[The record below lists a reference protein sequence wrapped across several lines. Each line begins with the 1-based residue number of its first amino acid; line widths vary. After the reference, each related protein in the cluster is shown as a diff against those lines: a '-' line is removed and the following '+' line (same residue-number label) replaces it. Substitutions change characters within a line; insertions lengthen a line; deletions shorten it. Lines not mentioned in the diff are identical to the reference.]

1 MVLREYGSGGHILE
15 SLGGAWV
22 SNVIFFV
29 VFPSYHCPFGQA
41 FSSLVFYLRHLLATL
56 ASSAWHCV
64 MCVRRQAAHPRS
76 RSLVSV

>member
-41 FSSLVFYLRHLLATL
+41 FSSLVFYLRHLVADLVMTCT
-56 ASSAWHCV
+56 SS
-64 MCVRRQAAHPRS
+64 QAI
-76 RSLVSV
+76 SLTYLPHSLLQHGTA